1 MSQDILVELNFLF
14 HSFLMGI
21 AITAVYDVFLI
32 LRRLIKHSLLLI
44 SLEDLLFWIGCA
56 IGVFMMLYEEN
67 NGILRWFA
75 VLGAAIGMILY
86 KVSISNFIVH
96 IMSTVIGR
104 IFHVLFQLLRLICKP
119 MAFLGRKIGS
129 IFKVFR
135 RKIRKAG
142 KCVKNRLTRIM
153 KLLTITLCKH

>member
-1 MSQDILVELNFLF
+1 MSQDILVELNFLL
-14 HSFLMGI
+14 HSFLLGI
-21 AITAVYDVFLI
+21 AVTAVYDVFLI
-32 LRRLIKHSLLLI
+32 LRRLVKHSLLLI

-86 KVSISNFIVH
+86 KVSISEFIVN

-104 IFHVLFQLLRLICKP
+104 IFHVLFKILRFICRP
-119 MAFLGRKIGS
+119 VGFCGRKIGG
-129 IFKVFR
+129 IFKVFW

-142 KCVKNRLTRIM
+142 KCVKNRLTRLV

>member
-1 MSQDILVELNFLF
+1 MSQDILVELDFLF

-21 AITAVYDVFLI
+21 MITAVYDIFLI
-32 LRRLIKHSLLLI
+32 LRQLIKHSLLLI

-75 VLGAAIGMILY
+75 ILGAAMGMILY
-86 KVSISNFIVH
+86 KISISQFIID
-96 IMSTVIGR
+96 IMSTVIGK
-104 IFHVLFQLLRLICKP
+104 IFHILFKLLQFICRP
-119 MAFLGRKIGS
+119 FGFLGRKMGG
-129 IFKVFR
+129 IFKVFG

-142 KCVKNRLTRIM
+142 KCVKNRLTSAM
-153 KLLTITLCKH
+153 KLLKITLCKH

>member
-1 MSQDILVELNFLF
+1 MSQDIFAELHFLF

-32 LRRLIKHSLLLI
+32 LRRLVKHSLLLI

-75 VLGAAIGMILY
+75 VLGAAVGMVIY
-86 KVSISNFIVH
+86 KLSISDYIVN
-96 IMSTVIGR
+96 IMSTIIGQ
-104 IFHVLFQLLRLICKP
+104 IFRTLFKILRFICRP
-119 MAFLGRKIGS
+119 LGFCRRKLGS
-129 IFKVFR
+129 IFKVLWK
-135 RKIRKAG
+135 KIRKAW
-142 KCVKNRLTRIM
+142 KCVKNRLTRGV